1 MDIAGLTV
9 GAAALIGTF
18 KDCIDLYSMI
28 SAAGSLGKDAALL
41 ETKLDVEKM
50 LFFQWADRVGLVNPR
65 EYDARLDEP
74 ALNKTVARVLSSIKD
89 LLGEGNALQSRYG
102 LARCDLAIDRT
113 SLDDVDAAK
122 PSALRMERFLRNF
135 EQLGLT
141 TNTPKANTE
150 AKGFSVKDRWCW
162 VVRDKDK
169 FEQLIQELSHLNSRL
184 HDLVP
189 DKANARSILA
199 LTEEDL
205 SDIRSIPHLKLISE
219 AAPGIPHVL
228 EAVRRAIQTANQN
241 RVLQRLW
248 FRQIDD
254 RRETVSG
261 AHAGTFSWALCPP
274 KRALE
279 WDDLCDWLRAEK
291 SGIYWL
297 AGKAGSGKST
307 LMKYVLGHSRT
318 QELLKEWAG
327 ASDFTVADF
336 FFYHLGMPE
345 QKSQEGLFQGLLY
358 QVLSQHR
365 DCIETVMPK
374 MWWEAL
380 ATEDDPKGEISMP
393 SVREMQTG
401 LLDFAKSQPGK
412 LFLLIDGLDEYDG
425 RPMDAATFIEELGK
439 LEIVKIL
446 VSSRPLPDFAAAFQG
461 KPKMNLQDLTRRDIE
476 TYVDDT
482 ITHHPYMT
490 KLALEDP
497 NGSSE
502 LVRDFISKASGVFLW
517 VILACRSVLEGFA
530 AFDSVSDL
538 KARVHELPPELEE
551 LFRHMLHRIDPR
563 CREQSVRLLRLVFDN
578 QTKEDACPIPTLGL
592 ALGERRDFRYDLGEP
607 STSDLSIDQKRVKCQ
622 MMEGRLRSRCY
633 GLVEIQRVTLANE
646 PNMLCVCDNNKEH
659 DLFLDSSVVFMHRSV
674 YEFLGMPDVWDSEWM
689 QIDHDGFHSHAILST
704 LWIEVAGMGQQ
715 RNMAHKNICINNA
728 LLHIYSSELDGDP
741 PSIVAANLSRL
752 QSIFQGSC
760 YGPFWDEARQGALHQ
775 ARCRHFN
782 HDLSIGLALAAEMGM
797 ESLLKFAI
805 EQPKDLAHCLC
816 PREETWL
823 RDCTGASRPGNGKEM
838 AVSGCQPVF
847 RVNRDRFGLSPSQIT
862 GLPLLYH
869 ATCRPLLQHL
879 QAMNLGF
886 QNTCPG
892 VRGSETVRYLL
903 GAGCDPNEQFIQP
916 NGNQE
921 TSPWLCWLRCI
932 GDGLGQS
939 GWKNPEASLDGAQIT
954 LQLLGADADLGVSH
968 TEPSSQPQN
977 VISGI
982 LKQALNRGPSQFQAW
997 EPSDRLWAE
1006 VKDEIYRR
1014 LVPKGGPSPAAN
1026 SLNSPNLLLSIYRGR
1041 AGGIA
1046 VMEKN
1051 SRTPERESDEERFW
1065 ACPFDKFGPL
1075 QHQRCGQLQFK
1086 SVAYVLQHVSREHV
1100 KRHDSV
1106 MRVEGRYGA
1115 KYELVEDDY
1124 QLIRHAVKGKRA
1136 EVDKWYA
1143 MWDILYPDKP
1153 RPSSPFKD
1161 GLLEQMLAI
1170 ARDAHRFYLN

>member
-1 MDIAGLTV
+1 
-9 GAAALIGTF
+9 
-18 KDCIDLYSMI
+18 
-28 SAAGSLGKDAALL
+28 
-41 ETKLDVEKM
+41 
-50 LFFQWADRVGLVNPR
+50 
-65 EYDARLDEP
+65 
-74 ALNKTVARVLSSIKD
+74 
-89 LLGEGNALQSRYG
+89 
-102 LARCDLAIDRT
+102 
-113 SLDDVDAAK
+113 
-122 PSALRMERFLRNF
+122 MERFLRNF

-141 TNTPKANTE
+141 TNTLKANTE
-150 AKGFSVKDRWCW
+150 AKGFGVKDRWCW

-169 FEQLIQELSHLNSRL
+169 FEQLIRELSHLNSRL

-228 EAVRRAIQTANQN
+228 EAVKRAIQTANQN

-261 AHAGTFSWALCPP
+261 AHAGTFSWALRPP

-358 QVLSQHR
+358 QVLSQHY
-365 DCIETVMPK
+365 DCIKTVMPK
-374 MWWEAL
+374 MWKEAL

-401 LLDFAKSQPGK
+401 LLDFAKSQTKK
-412 LFLLIDGLDEYDG
+412 LFLFIDGLDEYDG
-425 RPMDAATFIEELGK
+425 RSMDAATFIEELGK
-439 LEIVKIL
+439 LEGVKIL
-446 VSSRPLPDFAAAFQG
+446 VSSRPLPDFVAAFQG

-490 KLALEDP
+490 KLTLEDP

-538 KARVHELPPELEE
+538 KARVHELPPELED

-578 QTKEDACPIPTLGL
+578 QTKGDACSIPTLGL
-592 ALGERRDFRYDLGEP
+592 ALGERRDFRYHLGEP
-607 STSDLSIDQKRVKCQ
+607 I
-622 MMEGRLRSRCY
+622 
-633 GLVEIQRVTLANE
+633 EIQQVTLANE
-646 PNMLCVCDNNKEH
+646 PNVLCVCGNNKKH

-674 YEFLGMPDVWDSEWM
+674 YEFLSMPDVWDSEWM
-689 QIDHDGFHSHAILST
+689 QIDNDRFHSHAILST
-704 LWIEVAGMGQQ
+704 LWIEVVGMGQQ
-715 RNMAHKNICINNA
+715 MNMAHKNICINNA
-728 LLHIYSSELDGDP
+728 LLHIYT
-741 PSIVAANLSRL
+741 
-752 QSIFQGSC
+752 
-760 YGPFWDEARQGALHQ
+760 Y
-775 ARCRHFN
+775 
-782 HDLSIGLALAAEMGM
+782 
-797 ESLLKFAI
+797 
-805 EQPKDLAHCLC
+805 
-816 PREETWL
+816 
-823 RDCTGASRPGNGKEM
+823 
-838 AVSGCQPVF
+838 
-847 RVNRDRFGLSPSQIT
+847 
-862 GLPLLYH
+862 
-869 ATCRPLLQHL
+869 
-879 QAMNLGF
+879 
-886 QNTCPG
+886 
-892 VRGSETVRYLL
+892 
-903 GAGCDPNEQFIQP
+903 
-916 NGNQE
+916 
-921 TSPWLCWLRCI
+921 
-932 GDGLGQS
+932 
-939 GWKNPEASLDGAQIT
+939 
-954 LQLLGADADLGVSH
+954 
-968 TEPSSQPQN
+968 
-977 VISGI
+977 VI
-982 LKQALNRGPSQFQAW
+982 
-997 EPSDRLWAE
+997 
-1006 VKDEIYRR
+1006 
-1014 LVPKGGPSPAAN
+1014 
-1026 SLNSPNLLLSIYRGR
+1026 
-1041 AGGIA
+1041 
-1046 VMEKN
+1046 
-1051 SRTPERESDEERFW
+1051 
-1065 ACPFDKFGPL
+1065 
-1075 QHQRCGQLQFK
+1075 
-1086 SVAYVLQHVSREHV
+1086 QHVSREHV

-1124 QLIRHAVKGKRA
+1124 QLIRHAAKGKRA

-1161 GLLEQMLAI
+1161 GLLGQMLAI
-1170 ARDAHRFYLN
+1170 ARDAHRFYREHIGDGSLTQLLARQSTSDGLAPQDLEEAIEELLFDGERVRAMVQLMASREPGWRDARRTL